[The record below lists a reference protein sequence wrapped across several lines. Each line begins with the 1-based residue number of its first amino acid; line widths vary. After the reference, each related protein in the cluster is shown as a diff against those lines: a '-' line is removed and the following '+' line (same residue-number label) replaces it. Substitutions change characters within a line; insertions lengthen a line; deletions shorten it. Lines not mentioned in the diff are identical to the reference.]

1 MKFVSFFQRLCF
13 KNRDNIR
20 LTPDYLFR
28 LLREADREYRDCVPT
43 SKMSMR
49 VFALQFIAKHK
60 HADDTSVKGINCHN
74 EALSLVRIL
83 LTERHDLVA
92 LFFEMP
98 ELDDCDIERMMKF
111 IYTESRIGTDG
122 EMTARNP
129 LSCTLGDKDWPV
141 IMECVNKTQLFK
153 RDVSEDEI
161 KNLLLGTLKEPLTA
175 NNLQGICCLFDA
187 LSVAMFITGQW
198 QTPLARSESIK
209 SGRSDK
215 FVTITNLSTTLS
227 RLKARTPQPYQA
239 DIKLLVGHLVDKSGI
254 KQQSLDQ

>member
-1 MKFVSFFQRLCF
+1 
-13 KNRDNIR
+13 
-20 LTPDYLFR
+20 
-28 LLREADREYRDCVPT
+28 
-43 SKMSMR
+43 MSMR

>member
-1 MKFVSFFQRLCF
+1 MSLFFKRLCF
-13 KNRDNIR
+13 RNKSNNS

-28 LLREADREYRDCVPT
+28 LFREAHREYRECVPT

-60 HADDTSVKGINCHN
+60 HGDDTSVTGRNHHN
-74 EALSLVRIL
+74 EALCLVRIL

-92 LFFEMP
+92 LFFETP
-98 ELDDCDIERMMKF
+98 ELDDRDIERMMKF
-111 IYTESRIGTDG
+111 VYTESRIGTDG
-122 EMTARNP
+122 EMTVRNP

-141 IMECVNKTQLFK
+141 IMECVNKTRLFK

-161 KNLLLGTLKEPLTA
+161 KDLLLGTLKEPLTA

-209 SGRSDK
+209 SGKSDK

-227 RLKARTPQPYQA
+227 RLRAWTPQPYQA
-239 DIKLLVGHLVDKSGI
+239 DIKLLMGHLADKNGD
-254 KQQSLDQ
+254 KTAMT

>member
-1 MKFVSFFQRLCF
+1 
-13 KNRDNIR
+13 
-20 LTPDYLFR
+20 
-28 LLREADREYRDCVPT
+28 
-43 SKMSMR
+43 MR

>member
-1 MKFVSFFQRLCF
+1 MSLFFQRLCF
-13 KNRDNIR
+13 KNRDSIV
-20 LTPDYLFR
+20 LTPNYLFR
-28 LLREADREYRDCVPT
+28 LLREAHREYLDYVPT

-60 HADDTSVKGINCHN
+60 HTDDTTVIGRNCHN
-74 EALSLVRIL
+74 EALCLVRIL

-92 LFFEMP
+92 LFFETP
-98 ELDDCDIERMMKF
+98 ELEDCDIEKMVEF
-111 IYTESRIGTDG
+111 IYTESRIGSDG
-122 EMTARNP
+122 EMTVRNP

-161 KNLLLGTLKEPLTA
+161 RGLLLGTLKEPLTA

-239 DIKLLVGHLVDKSGI
+239 DIKLLVGHLADRSGI